1 MNYNYKYLKSI
12 RKERYTV
19 TEISKLMG
27 IDQSNYSKV
36 ENGKYK
42 GLSFLQLRKLVEL
55 LDLDLY
61 KLLQLERSFQSL

>member
-1 MNYNYKYLKSI
+1 MYYNFKYLKTV

-19 TEISKLMG
+19 TEISKLIG

-61 KLLQLERSFQSL
+61 KLLQLERSL

>member
-1 MNYNYKYLKSI
+1 MNYNVKYLKTV

-19 TEISKLMG
+19 TEISKLIG

-61 KLLQLERSFQSL
+61 KLLQLERSL

>member
-1 MNYNYKYLKSI
+1 MNYNFKYLKTV
-12 RKERYTV
+12 RKERYTT
-19 TEISKLMG
+19 TEISKLIG

-42 GLSFLQLRKLVEL
+42 GLSFLQLGKLVEL

-61 KLLQLERSFQSL
+61 KLLQLERSL

>member
-1 MNYNYKYLKSI
+1 MNYNFKYLKTV

-19 TEISKLMG
+19 TEISKLIG

-42 GLSFLQLRKLVEL
+42 GLSFIQLRKLVEL

-61 KLLQLERSFQSL
+61 KLLLIKRTV

>member
-1 MNYNYKYLKSI
+1 MNYNFKYLKTV
-12 RKERYTV
+12 RKERYTT
-19 TEISKLMG
+19 TEISKLIG
-27 IDQSNYSKV
+27 LDQSNYSKV

-61 KLLQLERSFQSL
+61 KLLQLERSL

>member
-1 MNYNYKYLKSI
+1 MNYNFKYLKTV
-12 RKERYTV
+12 RKERYTT
-19 TEISKLMG
+19 TEISKLIG

-61 KLLQLERSFQSL
+61 KILQLERSL

>member
-1 MNYNYKYLKSI
+1 MNYNFKYLKTV

-19 TEISKLMG
+19 TEISKLIG
-27 IDQSNYSKV
+27 IDQSKYRKV

-61 KLLQLERSFQSL
+61 KLLQLERSL

>member
-1 MNYNYKYLKSI
+1 MNYNFKYLKTV

-19 TEISKLMG
+19 TEISKLIG

-61 KLLQLERSFQSL
+61 KLLQLERSL

>member
-1 MNYNYKYLKSI
+1 MNYNFKYLKTV
-12 RKERYTV
+12 RKERYTT
-19 TEISKLMG
+19 TEISKLIG

-61 KLLQLERSFQSL
+61 KLLQLERSL